1 MQSRDY
7 YRLRYDG
14 AVDPTVW
21 NKIYSKDRQQRS
33 GKRQTLGQSLIF
45 KNASKEKEKVNRR
58 TKVDA
63 RTVHKTLRH
72 MPS

>member
-1 MQSRDY
+1 MQSREY
-7 YRLRYDG
+7 YRIRHDG

-21 NKIYSKDRQQRS
+21 NKIYSKGRRQRS

-45 KNASKEKEKVNRR
+45 KNASKEKEKVNR

-63 RTVHKTLRH
+63 RTVHRTLRH
-72 MPS
+72 MLS